1 MSETGPKI
9 LAVVGPC
16 PFAKAHGAQVR
27 VKNTL
32 DLLKRC
38 GRLSLVMASMAEHD
52 AEAVRR
58 TAEVYDLK
66 GAFRLEAWP
75 LDFAGRWQRELNAR
89 HLNTHGFR
97 MKPGDKARVLELAK
111 DADLV
116 WFHNV
121 RVANALEVY
130 RLDRP
135 TVLDA
140 DDLMSRF
147 HASALGQ
154 GGWKD
159 NILESKRSW
168 QWRRRE
174 DLFLERFDVVC
185 VCSEGDK
192 AYLGGSDRI
201 EVVPNGFDQSLG
213 PLDRKRTGAPTIG
226 FVGSLK
232 YPANRDGVLW
242 FLKEVWP
249 IIRQKVPQA
258 CFRVA
263 GEGSFE
269 LATKF
274 GDEVTGIGWVEDIEA
289 EMARWWLTI
298 VPVHVGG
305 GTRVK
310 IATAFSFGCPVVST
324 TWGAYG
330 YEVSN
335 GREILLSDA
344 PDAFA
349 DDCRRILEDERF
361 ANELA
366 RNAAEAFNRNW
377 TWEAIAPRVRRVIEL
392 AVEKGRVRLAKTPE
406 RTGTDGQPDSTT
418 ERHS

>member
-1 MSETGPKI
+1 MGMTAPKI

-38 GRLSLVMASMAEHD
+38 GRVSLVLASMGEHD
-52 AEAVRR
+52 GEALRK

-66 GAFRLEAWP
+66 AAFRLEEWP
-75 LDFAGRWQRELNAR
+75 LDLAGRFRREFNPR
-89 HLNTHGFR
+89 YLNTHGFR
-97 MKPGDKARVLELAK
+97 LNEPEREQVLAIAK
-111 DADLV
+111 DFDLV
-116 WFHNV
+116 WFHNI
-121 RVANALEVY
+121 RVPNALGIY
-130 RLDRP
+130 RLDQP
-135 TVLDA
+135 SVLDA

-147 HASALGQ
+147 HASAAGQ
-154 GGWKD
+154 GGWKT
-159 NILESKRSW
+159 NFRESRLSW

-174 DLFLERFDVVC
+174 DLFLERFDAVC

-192 AYLGGSDRI
+192 AYLGGQDRI
-201 EVVPNGFDQSLG
+201 QVVPNGFEQSTG
-213 PLDRKRTGAPTIG
+213 PVVRKRAGAPTIG

-232 YPANRDGVLW
+232 YAANRDGVLW
-242 FLKEVWP
+242 FLKDVWP
-249 IIRQKVPQA
+249 IIRGKVPQA
-258 CFRVA
+258 QFRLA

-269 LATKF
+269 LAQKYEN
-274 GDEVTGIGWVEDIEA
+274 GVKGVGWVEDMEA

-310 IATAFSFGCPVVST
+310 IATAFSYGCPVVST

-335 GREILLSDA
+335 GREILLSDS

-349 DDCRRILEDERF
+349 DDCRRLLEDEMF

-377 TWEAIAPRVRRVIEL
+377 TWDAIAPRVERVVNL
-392 AVEKGRVRLAKTPE
+392 ARNRGNQKTA
-406 RTGTDGQPDSTT
+406 GTP
-418 ERHS
+418 HN

>member
-1 MSETGPKI
+1 MSTRRPKI

-27 VKNTL
+27 VKNVL
-32 DLLKRC
+32 DLLQRC
-38 GRLSLVMASMAEHD
+38 GEVSLVLASMGEHEP
-52 AEAVRR
+52 EALRK

-66 GAFRLEAWP
+66 AAFRLEPWP
-75 LDFAGRWQRELNAR
+75 LDFAGRLRRELNPQF
-89 HLNTHGFR
+89 LNTHGFKLKASER
-97 MKPGDKARVLELAK
+97 EQVMGMMKDY
-111 DADLV
+111 DLV
-116 WFHNV
+116 WFHTV
-121 RVANALEVY
+121 RIPNALEIE
-130 RLDRP
+130 RLDQP
-135 TVLDA
+135 AVLDA

-147 HASALGQ
+147 NASAAGQ
-154 GGWKD
+154 GGLKE
-159 NILESKRSW
+159 NLLASKRSW

-174 DLFLERFDVVC
+174 QFFLDRFDVVC

-192 AYLGGSDRI
+192 TYLGGSDRI
-201 EVVPNGFDQSLG
+201 QVVPNGFEKSNG
-213 PLDRKRTGAPTIG
+213 PSQRKRVSPPTVG

-242 FLKEVWP
+242 FLKDVWP
-249 IIRQKVPQA
+249 IIRRRVPQA
-258 CFRVA
+258 QFRLA

-269 LATKF
+269 LAAKF
-274 GDEVTGIGWVEDIEA
+274 QDGVKGIGWVEDMET

-310 IATAFSFGCPVVST
+310 IATAFSYGCPVVST

-335 GREILLSDA
+335 GREILLSDTA
-344 PDAFA
+344 EAFA
-349 DDCRRILEDERF
+349 DDCRRLLEDEMF

-366 RNAAEAFNRNW
+366 QNAAEAFNRNW
-377 TWEAIAPRVRRVIEL
+377 TWDAIAPRVEQAVQRALSDGRRKTRD
-392 AVEKGRVRLAKTPE
+392 EK
-406 RTGTDGQPDSTT
+406 QPKV
-418 ERHS
+418 